1 MPKVYNGDLTQM
13 FDIAGKKAVI
23 FGGAGGIGVLNN
35 GSGGGEVS
43 TGQDALGGMGSL
55 FSALSSTASNAAWSD
70 GLNNTGK
77 LITTVAD
84 GSRDKYTNIKGDG
97 TDKVTIMVYM
107 CGTDLES
114 KYGMASNDL
123 AEMAKASL
131 NDNVNI
137 IVYTGGCEQW
147 KTSAVS
153 NRTNQIYKVANG
165 GLTRLSENEGD
176 KAMTDPNTLSGF
188 IKYCANNYP
197 ANRNELIFWDH
208 GGGSVTG
215 YGYDQKHAASGSMTL
230 AGIDKALASGGVKFD
245 FIGFCFWLYSIY

>member
-1 MPKVYNGDLTQM
+1 MDNRPTGRKKHVTGDGHGLEKRGSGLNTGPVGTGHGSNGGSGGGQRNSGGGLSKIIM
-13 FDIAGKKAVI
+13 LIILVI

-55 FSALSSTASNAAWSD
+55 FSVLSSTASNAAWSD

-123 AEMAKASL
+123 AEMAKAG
-131 NDNVNI
+131 DAERHPQRQ
-137 IVYTGGCEQW
+137 CE
-147 KTSAVS
+147 
-153 NRTNQIYKVANG
+153 YHCLYG
-165 GLTRLSENEGD
+165 RL
-176 KAMTDPNTLSGF
+176 
-188 IKYCANNYP
+188 
-197 ANRNELIFWDH
+197 
-208 GGGSVTG
+208 
-215 YGYDQKHAASGSMTL
+215 
-230 AGIDKALASGGVKFD
+230 
-245 FIGFCFWLYSIY
+245 